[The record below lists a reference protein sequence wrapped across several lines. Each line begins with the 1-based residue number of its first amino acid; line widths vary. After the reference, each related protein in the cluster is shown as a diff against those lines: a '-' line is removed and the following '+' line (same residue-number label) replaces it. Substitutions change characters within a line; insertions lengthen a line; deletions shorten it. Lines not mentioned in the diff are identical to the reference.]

1 MQGAWLP
8 YKTWAWLGLI
18 ALVLVGCGPRRPA
31 QSETPAPPAADA
43 AAARSIKVRVVQT
56 QSGALTTTRTTG
68 ATLSPARESQVGA
81 TASGKVLEVL
91 VREGS
96 RVAQGQVVLR
106 LDPVNARSALS
117 NAQLALQQAQV
128 NLARAQ
134 RSTSGSLAPLQSSL
148 ESAQAN
154 LQVAERRYREGKQLF
169 QAGAIAQVELT
180 SLEAAYNQA
189 RAAADN
195 ARENLART
203 RRASTEDLAL
213 LRLQVQQ
220 AQNQLAQ
227 AQRAVADTEVKAPFA
242 GVVAEVFL
250 NPGEFVAAGQRAFR
264 LADTT
269 RLEAGFRLPPE
280 DAAALPPGSR
290 ITLLYGGQN
299 YPASITRSTRVPGTD
314 RLVELTAQVEGTL
327 PPGASAQVSYTL
339 TLARGTLI
347 TSGALQTEGRT
358 TYVYAVQGGKA
369 VRTPVQVLADTG
381 ARAAVEGL
389 PAGVQVV
396 FPVPASLNNGDAL
409 EVVQ

>member
-1 MQGAWLP
+1 MQGVRFP
-8 YKTWAWLGLI
+8 HKTWVWLGLI

-31 QSETPAPPAADA
+31 QSETPAPSAIEA

-56 QSGALTTTRTTG
+56 QSGALTTSRNTG

-128 NLARAQ
+128 NLERAQ
-134 RSTSGSLAPLQSSL
+134 RSTSGSVSPLQASL
-148 ESAQAN
+148 ESALAN
-154 LQVAERRYREGKQLF
+154 FQVAERRYQEGKQLF
-169 QAGAIAQVELT
+169 QAGAISQVELT

-189 RAAADN
+189 KAAADN

-264 LADTT
+264 LADTS

-280 DAAALPPGSR
+280 DAAALPLASR
-290 ITLLYGGQN
+290 VTLLYGGQN
-299 YPASITRSTRVPGTD
+299 YPATITRSSKVPGTD
-314 RLVELTAQVEGTL
+314 RLVELTAQIEGTL

-358 TYVYAVQGGKA
+358 TYVFVVQDSKA

-381 ARAAVEGL
+381 TRAAVEGL
-389 PAGVQVV
+389 SAGVQVV
-396 FPVPASLNNGDAL
+396 FPVPASLNNGDGL

>member
-1 MQGAWLP
+1 MQGVWLRH
-8 YKTWAWLGLI
+8 KTWVWLGLI
-18 ALVLVGCGPRRPA
+18 ALVLVGCGPRRPV
-31 QSETPAPPAADA
+31 QSETPAPSAADA
-43 AAARSIKVRVVQT
+43 ATARSIKVRVVQT
-56 QSGALTTTRTTG
+56 QGGALTTTRTTG
-68 ATLSPARESQVGA
+68 TTLAPARESQVGA

-91 VREGS
+91 VPEGS
-96 RVAQGQVVLR
+96 RVARGQVVLR

-128 NLARAQ
+128 NLERAQ
-134 RSTSGSLAPLQSSL
+134 RTTAGSVSPLQASL
-148 ESAQAN
+148 DSAQAS
-154 LQVAERRYREGKQLF
+154 LEVAQRRYVEGQQLF
-169 QAGAIAQVELT
+169 GAGAISQLELT

-195 ARENLART
+195 ARESLART
-203 RRASTEDLAL
+203 QRASTEDLAL

-227 AQRAVADTEVKAPFA
+227 ARRAVADTEVKAPFA
-242 GVVAEVFL
+242 GVVAETFL

-264 LADTT
+264 LADTS
-269 RLEAGFRLPPE
+269 RLEASFRLPPE
-280 DAAALPPGSR
+280 DAAGLPPGSR
-290 ITLLYGGQN
+290 ITVLFGGQN
-299 YPASITRSTRVPGTD
+299 YPATIARSSKVPGTD
-314 RLVELTAQVEGTL
+314 RLVELTAQIEGAL

-339 TLARGTLI
+339 TLAQGTLL
-347 TSGALQTEGRT
+347 TSGALQTQGRT
-358 TYVYAVQGGKA
+358 TYVYVVQDGRA
-369 VRTPVQVLADTG
+369 VRKPVQVLADTG

>member
-1 MQGAWLP
+1 MRRARFSQKNWV
-8 YKTWAWLGLI
+8 WVGLI

-31 QSETPAPPAADA
+31 QSEAPAPSAAET
-43 AAARSIKVRVVQT
+43 AAARSIKVRVIQT

-68 ATLSPARESQVGA
+68 ATLAPARESQVGA

-91 VREGS
+91 VQEGS

-106 LDPVNARSALS
+106 LDPVNAQSALR

-128 NLARAQ
+128 NLERAQ
-134 RSTSGSLAPLQSSL
+134 RSTSGSLAPLQASL
-148 ESAQAN
+148 QSAQAN

-169 QAGAIAQVELT
+169 EAGAIAQVELT
-180 SLEAAYNQA
+180 GLEAAYNQA

-195 ARENLART
+195 ARENLARAQ
-203 RRASTEDLAL
+203 RASSEDLAL

-227 AQRAVADTEVKAPFA
+227 ARRAVADTEVKAPFA
-242 GVVAEVFL
+242 GVVAEVYL

-264 LADTT
+264 LADTS
-269 RLEAGFRLPPE
+269 RLEASFRLPPE
-280 DAAALPPGSR
+280 DATALPIGSR
-290 ITLLYGGQN
+290 VTLSYGGQN
-299 YPASITRSTRVPGTD
+299 YPATIARSTKVPGTD
-314 RLVELTAQVEGTL
+314 RLVELTAQVEGNL
-327 PPGASAQVSYTL
+327 PPGASAQVRYTL
-339 TLARGTLI
+339 TLAQGTLI

-358 TYVYAVQGGKA
+358 TYVYVVQDGQA
-369 VRTPVQVLADTG
+369 VRSPVQVLADTG
-381 ARAAVEGL
+381 ARAVVEGL
-389 PAGVQVV
+389 PVGVRVV